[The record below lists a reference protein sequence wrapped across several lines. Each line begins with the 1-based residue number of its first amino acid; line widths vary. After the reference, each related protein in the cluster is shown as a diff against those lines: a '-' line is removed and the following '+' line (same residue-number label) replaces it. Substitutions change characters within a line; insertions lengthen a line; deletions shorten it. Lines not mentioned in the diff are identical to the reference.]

1 MANEE
6 AIANVLALIIY
17 FFLKLFL
24 VSFILTHV
32 WDAIVAGM
40 FEGPEITFWA
50 MCGLVFALQFVA
62 KLVRGGKTTVA

>member
-1 MANEE
+1 MTNQD

-24 VSFILTHV
+24 VSFILMLV
-32 WDAIVAGM
+32 WNAIVAGM

-50 MCGLVFALQFVA
+50 MCGLVFTLQFVA
-62 KLVRGGKTTVA
+62 KLMRGRKAA

>member
-1 MANEE
+1 MTNQD

-24 VSFILTHV
+24 VSFILMHV
-32 WDAIVAGM
+32 WNAVVAGM

-50 MCGLVFALQFVA
+50 MCGLVFALQFVV
-62 KLVRGGKTTVA
+62 KLVRGSKSTAA